1 MAGHSSRLRAIE
13 ACRVPVYVRLKIA
26 GAETKMNKIG
36 FVVALALATYTA
48 GIGHADDVMVGN
60 LKLTAAWARAT
71 PKGAT
76 VGGGYFTIT
85 NTGNAADRLKGGA
98 SDVSSRFE
106 IHEMSMDNGVMKM
119 REVTSGI
126 EIKPGQTIRFEPS
139 GHHVMFVGLKQP
151 LKEGDH
157 IKATLQFEK
166 AGNASVDFVVQGIGA
181 RSGGSAMQ
189 GGKTM
194 QHGH

>member
-1 MAGHSSRLRAIE
+1 
-13 ACRVPVYVRLKIA
+13 
-26 GAETKMNKIG
+26 MNKIG
-36 FVVALALATYTA
+36 FFVAALVFAICTA
-48 GIGHADDVMVGN
+48 GTGHADDVMIGT
-60 LKLTAAWARAT
+60 LKLTAPWARAT

-76 VGGGYFTIT
+76 VGGGYLTIT
-85 NTGNAADRLKGGA
+85 NTGNAADRLVGGA

-106 IHEMSMDNGVMKM
+106 IHEMSMDKGVMKM
-119 REVTSGI
+119 REITSGV
-126 EIKPGQTIRFEPS
+126 EIKPGQTFRLEPS
-139 GHHVMFVGLKQP
+139 GYHIMFVGLKQP

-181 RSGGSAMQ
+181 RSGGSASQ
-189 GGKTM
+189 GGRPT

>member
-1 MAGHSSRLRAIE
+1 
-13 ACRVPVYVRLKIA
+13 
-26 GAETKMNKIG
+26 MNKIG
-36 FVVALALATYTA
+36 FVAALVLATCMVGTA
-48 GIGHADDVMVGN
+48 HADDVMVGT

-85 NTGNAADRLKGGA
+85 NTGSAADRLVGGA
-98 SDVSSRFE
+98 SDVSNRFE
-106 IHEMSMDNGVMKM
+106 IHEMSMDKGVMKM
-119 REVTSGI
+119 REITSGF

-139 GHHVMFVGLKQP
+139 GHHIMFVGLKQP

-166 AGNASVDFVVQGIGA
+166 AGNASVDFVVESIGA
-181 RSGGSAMQ
+181 RSGGSASEMVSRCSM
-189 GGKTM
+189 GTD
-194 QHGH
+194 HGHQ